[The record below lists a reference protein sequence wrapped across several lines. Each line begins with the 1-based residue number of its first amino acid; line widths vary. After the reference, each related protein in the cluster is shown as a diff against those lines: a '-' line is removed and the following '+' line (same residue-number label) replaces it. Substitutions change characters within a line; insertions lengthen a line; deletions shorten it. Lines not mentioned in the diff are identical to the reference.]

1 MGQAV
6 ALVALGH
13 YILLPVNAV
22 FTLPLTETTVSKA
35 QREDG
40 ASTEGMAAAAGG
52 APDTTGADAW
62 FSLLDENIVLT
73 VDVGLGAET
82 GGGVYKM
89 VVDSAV
95 STSHRLRLRYLA
107 MQGDCRVNA
116 LVNRF

>member
-1 MGQAV
+1 MPRSTCPLQRAV
-6 ALVALGH
+6 ALVALAN
-13 YILLPVNAV
+13 YLLLPANAA
-22 FTLPLTETTVSKA
+22 FTLPLTETTVNKA

-62 FSLLDENIVLT
+62 FSLMDENIVLT

-95 STSHRLRLRYLA
+95 STLYGCRLRCLA
-107 MQGDCRVNA
+107 IRTD
-116 LVNRF
+116 